1 MCAFFSPRSIPE
13 VLLTRSLLLSLAAQC
28 HVTSQAITTMN
39 PEAPA
44 LGLITQ
50 LSPQVCLP
58 TDRIL
63 SGLAL
68 ILWGRRCMASF
79 LST

>member
-1 MCAFFSPRSIPE
+1 MCAFFSPRSTLK
-13 VLLTRSLLLSLAAQC
+13 VLLTQSLPLSLAAQF
-28 HVTSQAITTMN
+28 HVTSPAITSMN
-39 PEAPA
+39 SEAPA
-44 LGLITQ
+44 LGLIAR

-68 ILWGRRCMASF
+68 ILRG
-79 LST
+79 